1 MEELRYQVDLLNAMN
16 KKLADRERM
25 YRMICDMSSCA
36 YLYLSADNPKVKVL
50 GNWNEFFP
58 FRVMT
63 KNDIEQIYTFVD
75 EFDTANLARV
85 LRSERAQNQYLRC
98 ECKMRDKK
106 QWFECEVSMAEDEN
120 GNVQDKV
127 IKFRD
132 ITRFK
137 IQNDELSYLAYYDTL
152 TGLYNRNCFV
162 GKLSEWLLKAGR
174 ENCTVSVMFVD
185 IDDFRKVNDG
195 FGLIVGDE
203 LIQIFGQF
211 LNDFRSDNVMVS
223 HFNSDLYCMA
233 IYDPCGNRSV
243 ERIYQSIRERLRK
256 PFVLTGKKELEI
268 SVSIGVA
275 EYPESAQNALDL
287 INNAEIVMFKAKA
300 AGKNAIQ
307 YFDAPIIDEFLHN
320 ILIENKLRDA
330 VMNEQFMLYYQ
341 PQYDMKTNELRGVE
355 ALIRWKDDSGRMI
368 SPAEFIPIA
377 ERTGTIVS
385 IGYWVLVEAMRTYAQ
400 WRDKYGKK
408 LIMSINISAI
418 QYKRPDFVSKIIGL
432 LEQYQIEPSE
442 IELEITESVLIE
454 DFGEVISKMRM
465 LRDYGVRVSLDDFG
479 TGFSSLSYLKGLPID
494 TLKIDK
500 SFIDTVITDDSTRII
515 TESIVSMVKKLG
527 FETVA
532 EGVENAEQYEY
543 LRMIQCDNIQGFYL
557 GKPMTAGEIEA
568 LLVTQR

>member
-16 KKLADRERM
+16 KKLADREKM

-36 YLYLSADNPKVKVL
+36 YLYFSAGEHKVKVL

-58 FRVMT
+58 FRVTT
-63 KNDIEQIYTFVD
+63 KNDIEQIYSYVD
-75 EFDTANLARV
+75 ELDTANLARV
-85 LRSERAQNQYLRC
+85 LRSDQVKNQYLRC
-98 ECKMRDKK
+98 ECKIRDKK
-106 QWFECEVSMAEDEN
+106 QWFECEVNMAEDED
-120 GNVQDKV
+120 GTMTDKV
-127 IKFRD
+127 VKFRD

-162 GKLSEWLLKAGR
+162 GKLAEWLLKAGR

-203 LIQIFGQF
+203 LIQVFGQF
-211 LNDFRSDNVMVS
+211 LSDFRSDNVMVS

-256 PFVLTGKKELEI
+256 PFLLTGKKELEI
-268 SVSIGVA
+268 SVSVGVA

-341 PQYDMKTNELRGVE
+341 PQYDMKSNELRGVE

-385 IGYWVLVEAMRTYAQ
+385 IGYWVLVEAMRTYSQ
-400 WRDKYGKK
+400 WRNKYGKK

-432 LEQYQIEPSE
+432 LEEYQIEPSE

-454 DFGEVISKMRM
+454 DFGEVINKMRM

>member
-1 MEELRYQVDLLNAMN
+1 MAELRYQVDLLNAMN
-16 KKLADRERM
+16 KKLADREKM

-36 YLYLSADNPKVKVL
+36 YLYFSAGEHKVKVL

-58 FRVMT
+58 FRVTT
-63 KNDIEQIYTFVD
+63 KNDIEQIYSYVD
-75 EFDTANLARV
+75 ELDAANLARV
-85 LRSERAQNQYLRC
+85 LRLDQVKNQYLRC
-98 ECKMRDKK
+98 ECKIRDKK
-106 QWFECEVSMAEDEN
+106 QWFECEVNMAEDED
-120 GNVQDKV
+120 GTMTDKV
-127 IKFRD
+127 VKFRD

-203 LIQIFGQF
+203 LIQVFGQF

-454 DFGEVISKMRM
+454 DFGEVINKMRM

>member
-16 KKLADRERM
+16 KKLADREKM

-36 YLYLSADNPKVKVL
+36 YLYFSAGEHKVKVL

-58 FRVMT
+58 FRVTT
-63 KNDIEQIYTFVD
+63 KNDIEQIYSYVD
-75 EFDTANLARV
+75 ELDTANLARV
-85 LRSERAQNQYLRC
+85 LRSDQVKNQYLRC
-98 ECKMRDKK
+98 ECKIRDKK
-106 QWFECEVSMAEDEN
+106 QWFECEVNMAEDED
-120 GNVQDKV
+120 GTMTDKV
-127 IKFRD
+127 VKFRD

-203 LIQIFGQF
+203 LIQVFGQF

-454 DFGEVISKMRM
+454 DFGEVINKMRM

>member
-16 KKLADRERM
+16 KKLADREKM

-36 YLYLSADNPKVKVL
+36 YLYFSAGEHKVKVL

-58 FRVMT
+58 FRVTT
-63 KNDIEQIYTFVD
+63 KNDIEQIYSYVD
-75 EFDTANLARV
+75 ELDTANLARV
-85 LRSERAQNQYLRC
+85 LRLDQVKNQYLRC
-98 ECKMRDKK
+98 ECKIRDKK
-106 QWFECEVSMAEDEN
+106 QWFECEVNMAEDED
-120 GNVQDKV
+120 GTMTDKV
-127 IKFRD
+127 VKFRD

-162 GKLSEWLLKAGR
+162 GKLAEWLLKAGR

-203 LIQIFGQF
+203 LIQVFGQF
-211 LNDFRSDNVMVS
+211 LSDFRSDNVMVS

-256 PFVLTGKKELEI
+256 PFLLTGKKELEI
-268 SVSIGVA
+268 SVSVGVA

-385 IGYWVLVEAMRTYAQ
+385 IGYWVLVEAMRTYSQ
-400 WRDKYGKK
+400 WRNKYGKK

-432 LEQYQIEPSE
+432 LEEYPIEPSE

-454 DFGEVISKMRM
+454 DFSEVINKMRM
-465 LRDYGVRVSLDDFG
+465 LREHGVRVSLDDFG

-557 GKPMTAGEIEA
+557 GKPMTAGEIES
-568 LLVTQR
+568 LLVTRR

>member
-16 KKLADRERM
+16 KKLADREKM

-36 YLYLSADNPKVKVL
+36 YLYFSAGEHKVKVL

-58 FRVMT
+58 FRVTT
-63 KNDIEQIYTFVD
+63 KNDIEQIYSYVD
-75 EFDTANLARV
+75 ELDTANLARI
-85 LRSERAQNQYLRC
+85 LRSDQVKNQYLRC
-98 ECKMRDKK
+98 ECKIRDKK
-106 QWFECEVSMAEDEN
+106 QWFECEVNMAEDED
-120 GNVQDKV
+120 GTMTDKV
-127 IKFRD
+127 VKFRD

-162 GKLSEWLLKAGR
+162 GKLAEWLLKAGR

-203 LIQIFGQF
+203 LIQVFGQF
-211 LNDFRSDNVMVS
+211 LSDFRSDNVMVS

-256 PFVLTGKKELEI
+256 PFLLTGKKELEI
-268 SVSIGVA
+268 SVSVGVA

-341 PQYDMKTNELRGVE
+341 PQYDMKSNELRGVE

-385 IGYWVLVEAMRTYAQ
+385 IGYWVLVEAMRTYSQ
-400 WRDKYGKK
+400 WRNKYGKK

-432 LEQYQIEPSE
+432 LEEYQIEPSE

-454 DFGEVISKMRM
+454 DFGEVINKMRM
-465 LRDYGVRVSLDDFG
+465 LREHGVRVSLDDFG

-557 GKPMTAGEIEA
+557 GKPMTAGEIET

>member
-16 KKLADRERM
+16 KKLADREKM

-36 YLYLSADNPKVKVL
+36 YLYFSAGEHKVKVL

-58 FRVMT
+58 FRVTT
-63 KNDIEQIYTFVD
+63 KNDIEQIYSYVD
-75 EFDTANLARV
+75 ELDAANLARV
-85 LRSERAQNQYLRC
+85 LRLDQVKNQYLRC
-98 ECKMRDKK
+98 ECKIRDKK
-106 QWFECEVSMAEDEN
+106 QWFECEVNMAEDED
-120 GNVQDKV
+120 GTMTDKV
-127 IKFRD
+127 VKFRD

-203 LIQIFGQF
+203 LIQVFGQF

-454 DFGEVISKMRM
+454 DFGEVINKMRM

>member
-16 KKLADRERM
+16 KKLADREKM

-36 YLYLSADNPKVKVL
+36 YLYFSAGEHKVKVL

-58 FRVMT
+58 FRVTT
-63 KNDIEQIYTFVD
+63 KNDIEQIYSYVD
-75 EFDTANLARV
+75 ELDTANLARV
-85 LRSERAQNQYLRC
+85 LRSDQVKNQYLRC
-98 ECKMRDKK
+98 ECKIRDKK
-106 QWFECEVSMAEDEN
+106 QWFECEVNMAEDED
-120 GNVQDKV
+120 GTMTDKV
-127 IKFRD
+127 VKFRD

-162 GKLSEWLLKAGR
+162 GKLAEWLLKAGR

-203 LIQIFGQF
+203 LIQVFGQF
-211 LNDFRSDNVMVS
+211 LSDFRSDNVMVS

-256 PFVLTGKKELEI
+256 PFLLTGKKELEI
-268 SVSIGVA
+268 SVSVGVA

-341 PQYDMKTNELRGVE
+341 PQYDMKSNELRGVE

-385 IGYWVLVEAMRTYAQ
+385 IGYWVLVEAMRTYSQ
-400 WRDKYGKK
+400 WRNKYGKK

-432 LEQYQIEPSE
+432 LEEYQIEPSE

-454 DFGEVISKMRM
+454 DFGEVINKMRM
-465 LRDYGVRVSLDDFG
+465 LREHGVRVSLDDFG

-557 GKPMTAGEIEA
+557 GKPMTAGEIET

>member
-16 KKLADRERM
+16 KKLADREKM

-36 YLYLSADNPKVKVL
+36 YLYFSAGEHKVKVL

-58 FRVMT
+58 FRVTT
-63 KNDIEQIYTFVD
+63 KNDIEQIYSYVD
-75 EFDTANLARV
+75 ELDTANLARV
-85 LRSERAQNQYLRC
+85 LRSDQVKNQYLRC
-98 ECKMRDKK
+98 ECKIRDKK
-106 QWFECEVSMAEDEN
+106 QWFECEVNMAEDED
-120 GNVQDKV
+120 GTMTDKV
-127 IKFRD
+127 VKFRD

-162 GKLSEWLLKAGR
+162 GKLAEWLLKAGR

-203 LIQIFGQF
+203 LIQVFGQF
-211 LNDFRSDNVMVS
+211 LSDFRSDNVMVS

-256 PFVLTGKKELEI
+256 PFLLTGKKELEI
-268 SVSIGVA
+268 SVSVGVA

-400 WRDKYGKK
+400 WRNKYGKK

-432 LEQYQIEPSE
+432 LEEYQIEPSE

-454 DFGEVISKMRM
+454 DFSEVINKMRM
-465 LRDYGVRVSLDDFG
+465 LREHGVRVSLDDFG

-557 GKPMTAGEIEA
+557 GKPMTAGEIES
-568 LLVTQR
+568 LLVTRR

>member
-16 KKLADRERM
+16 KKLADREKM

-36 YLYLSADNPKVKVL
+36 YLYFSAGEHKVKVL

-58 FRVMT
+58 FRVTT
-63 KNDIEQIYTFVD
+63 KNDIEQIYSYVD
-75 EFDTANLARV
+75 ELDTANLARV
-85 LRSERAQNQYLRC
+85 LRSDQVKNQYLRC
-98 ECKMRDKK
+98 ECKIRDKK
-106 QWFECEVSMAEDEN
+106 QWFECEVNMAEDED
-120 GNVQDKV
+120 GTMTDKV
-127 IKFRD
+127 VKFRD

-162 GKLSEWLLKAGR
+162 GKLAEWLLKAGR

-203 LIQIFGQF
+203 LIQVFGQF
-211 LNDFRSDNVMVS
+211 LSDFRSDNVMVS

-256 PFVLTGKKELEI
+256 PFLLTGKKELEI
-268 SVSIGVA
+268 SVSVGVA

-385 IGYWVLVEAMRTYAQ
+385 IGYWVLVEAMRTYSQ
-400 WRDKYGKK
+400 WRNKYSKK

-432 LEQYQIEPSE
+432 LEEYQIEPSE

-454 DFGEVISKMRM
+454 DFGEVINKMRM
-465 LRDYGVRVSLDDFG
+465 LREHGVRVSLDDFG

-557 GKPMTAGEIEA
+557 GKPMTAGEIES
-568 LLVTQR
+568 LLVTRR

>member
-16 KKLADRERM
+16 KKLADREKM

-36 YLYLSADNPKVKVL
+36 YLYFSAGEHKVKVL

-58 FRVMT
+58 FRVTT
-63 KNDIEQIYTFVD
+63 KNDIEQIYSYVD
-75 EFDTANLARV
+75 ELDTANLARV
-85 LRSERAQNQYLRC
+85 LRLDQVKNQYLRC
-98 ECKMRDKK
+98 ECKIRDKK
-106 QWFECEVSMAEDEN
+106 QWFECEVNMAEDED
-120 GNVQDKV
+120 GTMTDKV
-127 IKFRD
+127 VKFRD

-203 LIQIFGQF
+203 LIQVFGQF

-454 DFGEVISKMRM
+454 DFSEVINKMRM

>member
-16 KKLADRERM
+16 KKLADREKM

-36 YLYLSADNPKVKVL
+36 YLYFSAGEHKVKVL

-58 FRVMT
+58 FRVTT
-63 KNDIEQIYTFVD
+63 KNDIEQIYSYVD
-75 EFDTANLARV
+75 ELDTANLARV
-85 LRSERAQNQYLRC
+85 LRSEQVKNQYLRC
-98 ECKMRDKK
+98 ECKIRDKK
-106 QWFECEVSMAEDEN
+106 QWFECEVNMAEDED
-120 GNVQDKV
+120 GTMTDKV
-127 IKFRD
+127 VKFRD

-203 LIQIFGQF
+203 LIQVFGQF

-243 ERIYQSIRERLRK
+243 ERIYQNIRERLRK

-454 DFGEVISKMRM
+454 DFGEVINKMRM

-557 GKPMTAGEIEA
+557 GKPMTAGEIET

>member
-1 MEELRYQVDLLNAMN
+1 
-16 KKLADRERM
+16 
-25 YRMICDMSSCA
+25 
-36 YLYLSADNPKVKVL
+36 
-50 GNWNEFFP
+50 
-58 FRVMT
+58 
-63 KNDIEQIYTFVD
+63 
-75 EFDTANLARV
+75 
-85 LRSERAQNQYLRC
+85 
-98 ECKMRDKK
+98 
-106 QWFECEVSMAEDEN
+106 
-120 GNVQDKV
+120 
-127 IKFRD
+127 
-132 ITRFK
+132 
-137 IQNDELSYLAYYDTL
+137 
-152 TGLYNRNCFV
+152 
-162 GKLSEWLLKAGR
+162 
-174 ENCTVSVMFVD
+174 
-185 IDDFRKVNDG
+185 
-195 FGLIVGDE
+195 
-203 LIQIFGQF
+203 
-211 LNDFRSDNVMVS
+211 
-223 HFNSDLYCMA
+223 MA

-454 DFGEVISKMRM
+454 DFGEVINKMRM